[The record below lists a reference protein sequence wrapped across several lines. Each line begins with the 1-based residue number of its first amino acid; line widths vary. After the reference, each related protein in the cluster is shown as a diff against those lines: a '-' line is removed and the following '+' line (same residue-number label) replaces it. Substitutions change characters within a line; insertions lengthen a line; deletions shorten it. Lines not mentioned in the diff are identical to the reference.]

1 MKSNSRA
8 ANLRIFISSTD
19 KVKNA
24 ALYEWI
30 VFQAHKAGLAG
41 VTVTRG
47 IMGFGASSVI
57 HSYRFWEVADK
68 VPIIVEMT
76 DDQEKIKEFFEGIRP
91 TLEGM
96 RYGCLVTLSMVDV
109 LLYKAG
115 KQLKNLDT

>member
-1 MKSNSRA
+1 MKNNSQA

-19 KVKNA
+19 KVKDA

-41 VTVTRG
+41 VTVTKG

-76 DDQEKIKEFFEGIRP
+76 DDLEIIMAVYEAIRP

-115 KQLKNLDT
+115 KQPRNLDS

>member
-1 MKSNSRA
+1 MKNNSQA
-8 ANLRIFISSTD
+8 AQLRIFISSTD
-19 KVKNA
+19 KVKDA

-41 VTVTRG
+41 VTVTKG

-76 DDQEKIKEFFEGIRP
+76 DDPENIQAFFESIKP

-96 RYGCLVTLSMVDV
+96 RYGCLVTLTVVDV
-109 LLYKAG
+109 LLSKPG
-115 KQLKNLDT
+115 KKKIFDL